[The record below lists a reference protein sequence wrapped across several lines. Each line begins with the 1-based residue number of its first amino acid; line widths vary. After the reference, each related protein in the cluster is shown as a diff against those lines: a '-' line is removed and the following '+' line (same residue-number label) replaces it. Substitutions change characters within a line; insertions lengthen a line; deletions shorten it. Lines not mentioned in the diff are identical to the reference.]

1 MGGLRGLLLNC
12 PRLCPHPAVSQSDK
26 AQTPSVPHYHV
37 VPIQRPLSLHSPIT
51 VKFGEVISF
60 VQKPFFF
67 FFQTPDWDLIS
78 CLFMWSSV
86 YKVIFFVVVFFCC
99 CCCFVI
105 SSVTQFDFTGG
116 RCLKCAVHM
125 YLQYRHGFK
134 MLSHQSTQLILTYVL
149 RTLCIIKNS
158 LSINH

>member
-1 MGGLRGLLLNC
+1 MFQDGGFGQGQVGGLRGLLLNC

-60 VQKPFFF
+60 VQKQFFF
-67 FFQTPDWDLIS
+67 FSSYWLGSNF
-78 CLFMWSSV
+78 LFIYVVLGLQSH
-86 YKVIFFVVVFFCC
+86 FFVVFLCC

-134 MLSHQSTQLILTYVL
+134 MLSHQSTKLILTYVL
-149 RTLCIIKNS
+149 
-158 LSINH
+158 

>member
-1 MGGLRGLLLNC
+1 MFQDGGFGQGQVGGLRGLLLNC

-86 YKVIFFVVVFFCC
+86 YKVIFLLLFSFVV
-99 CCCFVI
+99 
-105 SSVTQFDFTGG
+105 
-116 RCLKCAVHM
+116 AV
-125 YLQYRHGFK
+125 
-134 MLSHQSTQLILTYVL
+134 VL
-149 RTLCIIKNS
+149 LFP
-158 LSINH
+158 L